1 MFTRLLHRIAA
12 PLRADAAAWPGQCLI
27 CHAWPTTTL
36 CGDCVA
42 RFAPAQARCTTCA
55 LPVPPGV
62 TVCGQ
67 CLRKPPPMAQC
78 LAAVDYRWPWSMC
91 VARWKFEGDVGL
103 TRPLATLLQ
112 STPGVRAAL
121 DAADLV
127 LPMPMSEQRL
137 AERGHNPALLLARRL
152 APRTTRAGLLLR
164 PHGRALSV
172 GAAQLRFVLLAHG
185 LFYLA
190 KAGSAAAPD
199 AFVNLASFRGAVI
212 LVSLVEGVMAI
223 MLLAMS
229 MTGTERHRREERIAQ
244 IAARDPLTALDNR
257 RALYLRAPEL
267 LRQSSPASPGA
278 LLLID
283 IDHFK
288 QVNDLHGHDAGDR
301 LLVTLSDLIRGLLP
315 HDALA
320 ARLGGDEFVILLR
333 CVSGADAQALGQN
346 LRESFAQQARAMFA
360 TPEPVSLS
368 IGATLFDQPE
378 TELSHW
384 LKRADE
390 ALYASKRKGRN
401 RMELAPLPL
410 GRPQ

>member
-1 MFTRLLHRIAA
+1 MVLDPFTLLVLSAAMAAASALYLAAEWSSVRERSLLLWSAGFAIIAVGSVLALLRSSGYVLFGIWFPNGLLIVAHWLFLAGVAGFTRTR
-12 PLRADAAAWPGQCLI
+12 
-27 CHAWPTTTL
+27 
-36 CGDCVA
+36 
-42 RFAPAQARCTTCA
+42 
-55 LPVPPGV
+55 LPR
-62 TVCGQ
+62 T
-67 CLRKPPPMAQC
+67 
-78 LAAVDYRWPWSMC
+78 WW
-91 VARWKFEGDVGL
+91 
-103 TRPLATLLQ
+103 
-112 STPGVRAAL
+112 
-121 DAADLV
+121 
-127 LPMPMSEQRL
+127 
-137 AERGHNPALLLARRL
+137 LLAVVWL
-152 APRTTRAGLLLR
+152 AMLFLPDGPWWSKTMLGIQSLMIAVITLRAGLLLR
-164 PHGRALSV
+164 PHGAALSV

-190 KAGSAAAPD
+190 KAASTVAPD

-267 LRQSSPASPGA
+267 LRQASPASPGA

-315 HDALA
+315 HGAQA

-333 CVSGADAQALGQN
+333 SVSGAVAQELGQN
-346 LRESFAQQARAMFA
+346 LRESFAQHARAMFA

-390 ALYASKRKGRN
+390 ALYASKRKGRD
-401 RMELAPLPL
+401 RMELAPLPP

>member
-1 MFTRLLHRIAA
+1 MVLDPFTLLVLSAAMAAASALYLAAEWSSVRERSLLLWSAGFAIIAVGSVLALLRSSGYVLFGIWFPNGLLISAHWLFLAGVAGFTRTR
-12 PLRADAAAWPGQCLI
+12 
-27 CHAWPTTTL
+27 
-36 CGDCVA
+36 
-42 RFAPAQARCTTCA
+42 
-55 LPVPPGV
+55 LPR
-62 TVCGQ
+62 T
-67 CLRKPPPMAQC
+67 
-78 LAAVDYRWPWSMC
+78 WW
-91 VARWKFEGDVGL
+91 
-103 TRPLATLLQ
+103 
-112 STPGVRAAL
+112 
-121 DAADLV
+121 
-127 LPMPMSEQRL
+127 
-137 AERGHNPALLLARRL
+137 LLAVVWL
-152 APRTTRAGLLLR
+152 AMLFLPDGPWWSKTMLGIQSLMIAVITLRAGLLLR
-164 PHGRALSV
+164 PHGAALSV

-190 KAGSAAAPD
+190 KAASTVAPD

-267 LRQSSPASPGA
+267 LRQASPASPGA

-315 HDALA
+315 HGAQA

-333 CVSGADAQALGQN
+333 SVSGAVAQELGQN

-390 ALYASKRKGRN
+390 ALYASKRKGRD
-401 RMELAPLPL
+401 RMELAPLPP
-410 GRPQ
+410 GRSQ

>member
-1 MFTRLLHRIAA
+1 MVLDPFTLLVLSAAMAAASALYLAAEWSSVRERSLLLWSAGFTIIAMGSGLALLRSSGYVLFGIWFPNGLLIAAHWLFLAGVAGFTRTRL
-12 PLRADAAAWPGQCLI
+12 PRAWWL
-27 CHAWPTTTL
+27 
-36 CGDCVA
+36 
-42 RFAPAQARCTTCA
+42 
-55 LPVPPGV
+55 
-62 TVCGQ
+62 
-67 CLRKPPPMAQC
+67 
-78 LAAVDYRWPWSMC
+78 LAAVWLAMLFLPDGPWWSKTMLGIQSLMIA
-91 VARWKFEGDVGL
+91 VI
-103 TRPLATLLQ
+103 TL
-112 STPGVRAAL
+112 
-121 DAADLV
+121 
-127 LPMPMSEQRL
+127 
-137 AERGHNPALLLARRL
+137 
-152 APRTTRAGLLLR
+152 RAGLLLR
-164 PHGRALSV
+164 PHGAALSV

-190 KAGSAAAPD
+190 KAGSAVAPD

-267 LRQSSPASPGA
+267 LRQASPTSPGA

-288 QVNDLHGHDAGDR
+288 QVNDLHGHDAGDHLR
-301 LLVTLSDLIRGLLP
+301 VTLSDLIRGSLP
-315 HDALA
+315 HGALA

-333 CVSGADAQALGQN
+333 GVSGAAAQALGQN

-390 ALYASKRKGRN
+390 ALYASKRKGRD
-401 RMELAPLPL
+401 RMELAPLPP
-410 GRPQ
+410 GRLQ

>member
-1 MFTRLLHRIAA
+1 MVLDPFTLLVLSAAMAAASALYLAAEWSSVRERSLLLWSAGFAIIAVGSVLALLRSSGYVLFGIWFPNGLLISAHWLFLVGVAGFTRTR
-12 PLRADAAAWPGQCLI
+12 
-27 CHAWPTTTL
+27 
-36 CGDCVA
+36 
-42 RFAPAQARCTTCA
+42 
-55 LPVPPGV
+55 LPR
-62 TVCGQ
+62 T
-67 CLRKPPPMAQC
+67 
-78 LAAVDYRWPWSMC
+78 WW
-91 VARWKFEGDVGL
+91 
-103 TRPLATLLQ
+103 
-112 STPGVRAAL
+112 
-121 DAADLV
+121 
-127 LPMPMSEQRL
+127 
-137 AERGHNPALLLARRL
+137 LLAVVWL
-152 APRTTRAGLLLR
+152 AMLFLPDGPWWSKTMLGIQSLMIAIITLRAGLLLR
-164 PHGRALSV
+164 PHGAALSV

-190 KAGSAAAPD
+190 KAGSAVAPD

-267 LRQSSPASPGA
+267 LRQASPASPGA

-315 HDALA
+315 HGAQA

-333 CVSGADAQALGQN
+333 SVSGTVAQELGQN

-390 ALYASKRKGRN
+390 ALYASKRKGRD
-401 RMELAPLPL
+401 RMELAPLPP
-410 GRPQ
+410 GRSQ

>member
-1 MFTRLLHRIAA
+1 MVLDPFTLLVLSAAMAAASALYLAAEWSSVRERSLLLWSAGFAIIAVGSVLALLRSSGYVLFGIWFPNGLLIAAHWLFLAGVSGFTRTR
-12 PLRADAAAWPGQCLI
+12 
-27 CHAWPTTTL
+27 
-36 CGDCVA
+36 
-42 RFAPAQARCTTCA
+42 
-55 LPVPPGV
+55 LPR
-62 TVCGQ
+62 T
-67 CLRKPPPMAQC
+67 
-78 LAAVDYRWPWSMC
+78 WW
-91 VARWKFEGDVGL
+91 
-103 TRPLATLLQ
+103 
-112 STPGVRAAL
+112 
-121 DAADLV
+121 
-127 LPMPMSEQRL
+127 
-137 AERGHNPALLLARRL
+137 LLAVVWL
-152 APRTTRAGLLLR
+152 AMLFLPDGPWWSKTMLGIQSLMIAVITLRAGLLLR
-164 PHGRALSV
+164 PHGAALSV

-190 KAGSAAAPD
+190 KAGSTVAPD

-267 LRQSSPASPGA
+267 LRQASPASPGA

-315 HDALA
+315 HGAQA

-333 CVSGADAQALGQN
+333 SVSGAVAQELGQN
-346 LRESFAQQARAMFA
+346 LRESFAQHARAMFA

-390 ALYASKRKGRN
+390 ALYASKRKGRD
-401 RMELAPLPL
+401 RMELAPLPP
-410 GRPQ
+410 GRSQ

>member
-1 MFTRLLHRIAA
+1 MVLDPFTLLVLSAAMAAASALYLAAEWSSVRERSLLLWSAGFAIIAVGSVLALLRSSGYVLFGIWFPNGLLIAAHWLFLAGVAGFTRARL
-12 PLRADAAAWPGQCLI
+12 PRAW
-27 CHAWPTTTL
+27 W
-36 CGDCVA
+36 
-42 RFAPAQARCTTCA
+42 
-55 LPVPPGV
+55 
-62 TVCGQ
+62 
-67 CLRKPPPMAQC
+67 
-78 LAAVDYRWPWSMC
+78 
-91 VARWKFEGDVGL
+91 
-103 TRPLATLLQ
+103 
-112 STPGVRAAL
+112 
-121 DAADLV
+121 
-127 LPMPMSEQRL
+127 
-137 AERGHNPALLLARRL
+137 LLAVVWL
-152 APRTTRAGLLLR
+152 AMLFLPDGPWWSKTMLGIQSLMIALITLRAGLLLR
-164 PHGRALSV
+164 PHGAALSV

-190 KAGSAAAPD
+190 KASSTVAPD

-229 MTGTERHRREERIAQ
+229 MTGTERHRREERMAQ

-267 LRQSSPASPGA
+267 LRQASPASPGA

-301 LLVTLSDLIRGLLP
+301 LLVTLSDIIRSSLP
-315 HDALA
+315 HGALA

-333 CVSGADAQALGQN
+333 SVSGAAAQALGQN

-390 ALYASKRKGRN
+390 ALYASKRKGRD
-401 RMELAPLPL
+401 RMELAPLPP
-410 GRPQ
+410 GRSQ

>member
-1 MFTRLLHRIAA
+1 MVLDPFTLLVLSAAMAAASALYLAAEWSSVRERSLLLWSAGFAIIAVGSVLALLRSSGYVLFGIWFPNGLLISAHWLFLVGVAGFTRTR
-12 PLRADAAAWPGQCLI
+12 
-27 CHAWPTTTL
+27 
-36 CGDCVA
+36 
-42 RFAPAQARCTTCA
+42 
-55 LPVPPGV
+55 LPR
-62 TVCGQ
+62 T
-67 CLRKPPPMAQC
+67 
-78 LAAVDYRWPWSMC
+78 WW
-91 VARWKFEGDVGL
+91 
-103 TRPLATLLQ
+103 
-112 STPGVRAAL
+112 
-121 DAADLV
+121 
-127 LPMPMSEQRL
+127 
-137 AERGHNPALLLARRL
+137 LLAVVWL
-152 APRTTRAGLLLR
+152 AMLFLPDGPWWSKTMLGIQSLMIAVITLRAGLLLR
-164 PHGRALSV
+164 PHGAALSV

-190 KAGSAAAPD
+190 KAGSAVAPD

-267 LRQSSPASPGA
+267 LRQASPASPGA

-315 HDALA
+315 HGAQA

-333 CVSGADAQALGQN
+333 SVSGAVAQELGQN

-378 TELSHW
+378 TELPHW

-390 ALYASKRKGRN
+390 ALYASKRKGRD
-401 RMELAPLPL
+401 RMELAPLLP
-410 GRPQ
+410 GRSQ

>member
-1 MFTRLLHRIAA
+1 MVLDPFTLLVLSAAMAAASALYLAAEWSSVRERSLLLWSAGFAIIAVGSVLALLRSSGHVLFGIWFPNGLLISAHWLFLVGVAGFTRTR
-12 PLRADAAAWPGQCLI
+12 
-27 CHAWPTTTL
+27 
-36 CGDCVA
+36 
-42 RFAPAQARCTTCA
+42 
-55 LPVPPGV
+55 LPR
-62 TVCGQ
+62 T
-67 CLRKPPPMAQC
+67 
-78 LAAVDYRWPWSMC
+78 WW
-91 VARWKFEGDVGL
+91 
-103 TRPLATLLQ
+103 
-112 STPGVRAAL
+112 
-121 DAADLV
+121 
-127 LPMPMSEQRL
+127 
-137 AERGHNPALLLARRL
+137 LLAVVWL
-152 APRTTRAGLLLR
+152 AMLFLPDGPWWSKTMLGIQSLMIAIITLRAGLLLR
-164 PHGRALSV
+164 PHGAALSV

-190 KAGSAAAPD
+190 KAGSAVAPD

-267 LRQSSPASPGA
+267 LRQASPASPGA

-315 HDALA
+315 HGAQA

-333 CVSGADAQALGQN
+333 SVSGAVAQELGQN

>member
-1 MFTRLLHRIAA
+1 MVLDPFTLLVLSAAMAAASALYLAAEWSSVRERSLRLWSAGFAIIAVGSVLALLRSSGYVLFGIWFPNGLLIAAHWLFLAGVAGFTRTR
-12 PLRADAAAWPGQCLI
+12 
-27 CHAWPTTTL
+27 
-36 CGDCVA
+36 
-42 RFAPAQARCTTCA
+42 
-55 LPVPPGV
+55 LPR
-62 TVCGQ
+62 T
-67 CLRKPPPMAQC
+67 
-78 LAAVDYRWPWSMC
+78 WW
-91 VARWKFEGDVGL
+91 
-103 TRPLATLLQ
+103 
-112 STPGVRAAL
+112 
-121 DAADLV
+121 
-127 LPMPMSEQRL
+127 
-137 AERGHNPALLLARRL
+137 LLAVVWL
-152 APRTTRAGLLLR
+152 AMLFLPDGPWWSKTMLGIQSLMIAVITLRAGLLLR
-164 PHGRALSV
+164 PHGAALSV

-190 KAGSAAAPD
+190 KAASTVAPD

-267 LRQSSPASPGA
+267 LRQASPASPGA

-315 HDALA
+315 HGAQA

-333 CVSGADAQALGQN
+333 SVSGAVAQELGQN
-346 LRESFAQQARAMFA
+346 LRESFAQHARAMFA

-390 ALYASKRKGRN
+390 ALYASKRKGRD
-401 RMELAPLPL
+401 RMELAPPPS
-410 GRPQ
+410 GRSQ

>member
-1 MFTRLLHRIAA
+1 MALDPFTLLVLSAAMAAASALYLAAEWSSVRERSLLLWSAGFTIIAVGSVLALLRSSGYVLFGIWFPNGLLIVAHWLFLAGVAGFTRTR
-12 PLRADAAAWPGQCLI
+12 
-27 CHAWPTTTL
+27 
-36 CGDCVA
+36 
-42 RFAPAQARCTTCA
+42 
-55 LPVPPGV
+55 LPR
-62 TVCGQ
+62 T
-67 CLRKPPPMAQC
+67 
-78 LAAVDYRWPWSMC
+78 WW
-91 VARWKFEGDVGL
+91 
-103 TRPLATLLQ
+103 
-112 STPGVRAAL
+112 
-121 DAADLV
+121 
-127 LPMPMSEQRL
+127 
-137 AERGHNPALLLARRL
+137 LLAVVWL
-152 APRTTRAGLLLR
+152 AMLFLPDGPWWSKTMLGIQSLMIAVITLRAGLLLR
-164 PHGRALSV
+164 PHGAALSV

-267 LRQSSPASPGA
+267 LRQASPASPGA

-346 LRESFAQQARAMFA
+346 LRESFAQHARAMFA

>member
-1 MFTRLLHRIAA
+1 M
-12 PLRADAAAWPGQCLI
+12 
-27 CHAWPTTTL
+27 
-36 CGDCVA
+36 
-42 RFAPAQARCTTCA
+42 
-55 LPVPPGV
+55 
-62 TVCGQ
+62 
-67 CLRKPPPMAQC
+67 
-78 LAAVDYRWPWSMC
+78 
-91 VARWKFEGDVGL
+91 
-103 TRPLATLLQ
+103 
-112 STPGVRAAL
+112 
-121 DAADLV
+121 
-127 LPMPMSEQRL
+127 
-137 AERGHNPALLLARRL
+137 
-152 APRTTRAGLLLR
+152 
-164 PHGRALSV
+164 

-190 KAGSAAAPD
+190 KAGSAVAPD

-267 LRQSSPASPGA
+267 LRQASPASPGA

-315 HDALA
+315 HGAQA

-333 CVSGADAQALGQN
+333 SVSGTVAQELGQN

-390 ALYASKRKGRN
+390 ALYASKRKGRD
-401 RMELAPLPL
+401 RMELAPLPP
-410 GRPQ
+410 GRSQ